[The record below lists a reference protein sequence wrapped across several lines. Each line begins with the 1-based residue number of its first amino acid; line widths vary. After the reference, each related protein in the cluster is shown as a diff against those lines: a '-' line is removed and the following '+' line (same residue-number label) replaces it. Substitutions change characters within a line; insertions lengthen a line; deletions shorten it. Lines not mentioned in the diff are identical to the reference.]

1 MFTEILELKLRHAG
15 KRFVLSNK
23 RPEVYLTSKFTEATA
38 DVDRSYETP
47 SGRFWGRARHFAGR

>member
-47 SGRFWGRARHFAGR
+47 SGRF